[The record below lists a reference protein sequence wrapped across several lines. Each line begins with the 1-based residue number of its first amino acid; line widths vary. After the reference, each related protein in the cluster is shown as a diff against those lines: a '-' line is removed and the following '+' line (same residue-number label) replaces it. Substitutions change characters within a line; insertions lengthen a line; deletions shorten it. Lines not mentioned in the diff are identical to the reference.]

1 MSVPKTGK
9 DRLMAQMKKEKKWQ
23 TDSQQGSSGTS
34 YQEAMSQ
41 RKTGKRGKKKTIS
54 DYVKGVDKQEIT
66 DALILNEKKDELDE
80 KNKDK
85 RDNNFII

>member
-1 MSVPKTGK
+1 MSIPTTGK
-9 DRLMAQMKKEKKWQ
+9 DRLVAQMKKEKKWQ
-23 TDSQQGSSGTS
+23 QDLTKQTGTT

-41 RKTGKRGKKKTIS
+41 RKTGKRGKKKSIS